1 MWCSVSWGGKLRNET
16 KTAGAWVEETEWG
29 GSLSSAFFLWVTLI
43 GWWPAESPQA
53 LVLGEY
59 FRKRKLNVKEK
70 LQYFE
75 QKTTPPRIKWT
86 SRCIFS
92 DRQLNF
98 CVTFLNARFFY
109 LIFFR
114 YFIMCNFGNMLIW
127 AIFCKFWNNPL
138 NFCNF
143 TNWNLRY

>member
-1 MWCSVSWGGKLRNET
+1 MRNET

-70 LQYFE
+70 LKYFE
-75 QKTTPPRIKWT
+75 QKTTPNRIKWT

-92 DRQLNF
+92 DKQLNF
-98 CVTFLNARFFY
+98 CVTFLNACFFY

-114 YFIMCNFGNMLIW
+114 YFIMGNFGNMLI
-127 AIFCKFWNNPL
+127 
-138 NFCNF
+138 
-143 TNWNLRY
+143 